1 MDDLKFFA
9 KSKSQRDSLVHTDC
23 RYIQWDIVGNLEKRS
38 GERGKVITT
47 DGVRL
52 PDRQHMKDIEET
64 GYTYLRI
71 LESDTVK
78 EKK

>member
-1 MDDLKFFA
+1 MPKLRA
-9 KSKSQRDSLVHTDC
+9 KETLW
-23 RYIQWDIVGNLEKRS
+23 YIQTVDIFSWDIVGNLEKRS

-52 PDRQHMKDIEET
+52 PDRQHMKDIDGT

-71 LESDTVK
+71 LESDTIK

>member
-1 MDDLKFFA
+1 MPKVRA
-9 KSKSQRDSLVHTDC
+9 KETLW
-23 RYIQWDIVGNLEKRS
+23 YIQTVDIFSGDIVGNLEKRS

-71 LESDTVK
+71 LESDTIK